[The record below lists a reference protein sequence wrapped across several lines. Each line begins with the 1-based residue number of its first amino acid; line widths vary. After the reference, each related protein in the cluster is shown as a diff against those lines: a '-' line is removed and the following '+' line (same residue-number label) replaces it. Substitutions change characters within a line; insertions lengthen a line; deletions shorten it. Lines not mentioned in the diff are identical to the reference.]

1 VTAGGGAKVDL
12 LRLLSARAGQFR
24 GGGADADG
32 AQFGAALTV
41 SAVAGGAAVA
51 LTVTETDPAGRSRY
65 GEHGV
70 LAAGEDG
77 TLRYCAVSS
86 GAPFHR
92 VFALRRT
99 GSADG
104 RALAV
109 FGWGGPPELTAGFRE
124 EVTLLV
130 YADGDIGLGWA
141 YGVPGEPFAPR
152 SAARL
157 SPAPPL
163 GDQGAIVVS

>member
-1 VTAGGGAKVDL
+1 VTGGEGEVDL
-12 LRLLSARAGQFR
+12 LRLFSARPGRFR
-24 GGGADADG
+24 GEGADADG
-32 AQFGAALTV
+32 ARFGVALTV
-41 SAVAGGAAVA
+41 SAVAQGAAVA
-51 LTVTETDPAGRSRY
+51 LTVSETDLAGRVRY

-77 TLRYCAVSS
+77 PLRYCAVSS
-86 GAPFHR
+86 SAPFHR
-92 VFALRRT
+92 VFGLRRT

-109 FGWGGPPELTAGFRE
+109 FGWGGPPEATAGFRE
-124 EVTLLV
+124 EVTLMV